1 MICKK
6 CGAYNPDHA
15 TFCKVCAANL
25 KEQPDVDEA
34 KVSDAEEVVEE
45 ELRPRR
51 GNVKAPDFSAAR
63 RAGTFKAAQKVEEPE
78 EEDVDEEDLDEEE
91 EVKPAKKSSFA
102 RPAAPAKKRRVVD
115 EDEDDEGRK
124 AGIRAEDLSLCPS
137 HRQEA
142 PRRGRG
148 RRRRRRG

>member
-25 KEQPDVDEA
+25 KDQTDTDEA
-34 KVSDAEEVVEE
+34 AQVTDAEEAVES

-63 RAGTFKAAQKVEEPE
+63 RATSFKAPQKVEEPDE
-78 EEDVDEEDLDEEE
+78 DEDVEDEDLDEKEE
-91 EVKPAKKSSFA
+91 EETKPTKKPFFS
-102 RPAAPAKKRRVVD
+102 RAAASAKKRRIDPLV
-115 EDEDDEGRK
+115 E
-124 AGIRAEDLSLCPS
+124 
-137 HRQEA
+137 
-142 PRRGRG
+142 GRG
-148 RRRRRRG
+148 RLSALNPAFQPTLSVCPSL